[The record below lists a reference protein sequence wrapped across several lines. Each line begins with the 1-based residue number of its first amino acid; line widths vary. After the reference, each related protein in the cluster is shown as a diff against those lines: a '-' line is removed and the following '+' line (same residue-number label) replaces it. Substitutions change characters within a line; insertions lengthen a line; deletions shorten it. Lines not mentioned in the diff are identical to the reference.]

1 MVSRSK
7 RKEFHILRKIAE
19 GGFGAVYLTKLVHP
33 DGFSRL
39 VALKLLHRKWSKNE
53 EIASRMRDEAR
64 LLGWLRHRN
73 IVDVMDLTRLDG
85 RVAVVMEYLE
95 AVDCGTII
103 KRHYAEGLKVPPRAV
118 LEVGCFVAAALDA
131 AFNQP
136 PYTGEKPL
144 RVIHRDIKPSNVML
158 DVHGTVKVL
167 DFGVARA
174 DFQQREAATQEM
186 AFGSFD
192 YMSSERVCLEEAG
205 PRSDVYSL
213 GATCFELLMAER
225 FGRVR
230 IKKQEHNAFVQERLA
245 AARDAL
251 DLPEGLREQIIEL
264 LERML
269 AFEETDRPD
278 SAEVAKTMRT
288 LSRQLT
294 DGALEDWA
302 EEALPPIV
310 ELFQNQTDDG
320 ADPLVGRCLQEDPFD
335 EEHEPQTVQTDKSPA
350 QTTLWAHEVPTR
362 SPGVPAQEQ
371 VLAKEQ
377 TPQHSILLPV
387 VVFGLSILIF
397 FVGVLSLVA
406 AVLWPGVS

>member
-1 MVSRSK
+1 MSGLK

-53 EIASRMRDEAR
+53 EIAGRMRDEAR

-95 AVDCGTII
+95 AVDCGTVI
-103 KRHYAEGLKVPPRAV
+103 KQYYEDGLKIPPRTV
-118 LEVGCFVAAALDA
+118 LEIGAFVAAALDA

-186 AFGSFD
+186 SFGSFD
-192 YMSSERVCLEEAG
+192 YMSSERVCLEKAG

-230 IKKQEHNAFVQERLA
+230 IKKQEHNALIQERLS
-245 AARDAL
+245 AAREVIVLPNGLTDAVL
-251 DLPEGLREQIIEL
+251 HL

-269 AFEETDRPD
+269 AFEEDDRPD
-278 SAEVAKTMRT
+278 ASEVAKTMRT
-288 LSRQLT
+288 VARQLKE
-294 DGALEDWA
+294 GALEEWA
-302 EEALPPIV
+302 EDALPPIV
-310 ELFQNQTDDG
+310 DLFQNQSDG
-320 ADPLVGRCLQEDPFD
+320 GKDPLVGQCLTEDPLED
-335 EEHEPQTVQTDKSPA
+335 EPEVVSKDLGTGPA
-350 QTTLWAHEVPTR
+350 RTTLWAHEVPIR
-362 SPGVPAQEQ
+362 HPEEHSENIVDDDIA
-371 VLAKEQ
+371 
-377 TPQHSILLPV
+377 PQRHSVLLPV
-387 VVFGLSILIF
+387 AVFGLSVLIF
-397 FVGVLSLVA
+397 ILGVLGLIVA
-406 AVLWPGVS
+406 ILWPGVS